1 MFCRKCGAFLPEDS
15 EFCQKCGTQLLV
27 LDSSGEQQALP
38 DKAKETSS
46 YSNGLTDKPENNGT
60 GVEAPI
66 TMPTIES
73 VPIVPPVIQSTSA
86 VKEKKS
92 KTPLIIILSAI
103 SLTVAVIAFF
113 VIRGIINSDDT
124 YIASLKA
131 FKPLASSGFDY
142 TCQEVFE
149 KYIDPCE
156 WETISMDGYHLVQIS
171 GTVKGT
177 DKPVSINFRMTE
189 NGDQFKIIL
198 EDVYYD
204 KIKSPSSQD
213 AQNFIGNW
221 FSAYG
226 EGYTDLSP
234 FLDDTGGSGSAVPT
248 NDTIAILGVDID
260 DLIYGEWNEI
270 DAFAEKFLEE
280 GELGSTWH
288 NGNQTRG
295 NHYGDLEFTTPDDPQ
310 DGRKIL
316 SMTLSDMSVVT
327 LGGVSLNRSR
337 EELRALMG
345 SIAQLET
352 IDSSDHYN
360 MPKYELIFFYD
371 NNRPSKVTIN
381 TKGQADSTS
390 TQNSGSG
397 KYIGEDTYGSTLTLD
412 PNGGFM
418 MSINMLEGFVDVSGN
433 CYSTAD
439 GYHCVSSYNSN
450 VLKEFDLYRSGKSLI
465 YYGEGVGTIF
475 SGAVFNPEVK
485 IEDITFRGKPL
496 NDQISSPGS
505 KGAYFNPEAFVLEGK
520 TFDRPMSELRKR
532 FGNASIDSNG
542 NNGYKYNYI
551 LSGNY
556 SLTFYTYEY
565 DGIPYGIEIECLYG
579 P

>member
-1 MFCRKCGAFLPEDS
+1 MFCRKCGSEIPDES
-15 EFCQKCGTQLLV
+15 EFCLKCGFRISKELLENTANAPAV
-27 LDSSGEQQALP
+27 SNKLP
-38 DKAKETSS
+38 VKETAA
-46 YSNGLTDKPENNGT
+46 N
-60 GVEAPI
+60 
-66 TMPTIES
+66 
-73 VPIVPPVIQSTSA
+73 VPVVPPNESSVMQHTAS

-92 KTPLIIILSAI
+92 KTPLIIIISAI
-103 SLTVAVIAFF
+103 SLAVAVIAFF
-113 VIRGIINSDDT
+113 VIRDLINSDDT

-131 FKPLASSGFDY
+131 FKPLVSSGFDY

-156 WETISMDGYHLVQIS
+156 WETISMDSYHLVQIS

-189 NGDQFKIIL
+189 NGDRFKIVL
-198 EDVYYD
+198 EDVYFD

-221 FSAYG
+221 FSAYD

-234 FLDDTGGSGSAVPT
+234 FLGDTDGKGTSVLAG
-248 NDTIAILGVDID
+248 DTIAILGVDID
-260 DLIYGEWNEI
+260 ELVYGDWGKLDDLYDLG
-270 DAFAEKFLEE
+270 KRFLKE
-280 GELGSTWH
+280 GESEFSWSLADHS
-288 NGNQTRG
+288 RG
-295 NHYGDLEFTTPDDPQ
+295 YDYGDFEFITPADIQ
-310 DGRKIL
+310 DGRIVL
-316 SMTLSDMSVVT
+316 SMMLSDMSAIS
-327 LGGVSLNRSR
+327 LGGVSLDLSR
-337 EELRALMG
+337 KELRALMD
-345 SIAQLET
+345 SVAQLET
-352 IDSSDHYN
+352 VNGGDRYD
-360 MPKYELIFFYD
+360 MPKYELVFFYEND
-371 NNRPSKVTIN
+371 RASKVTIN

-390 TQNSGSG
+390 TPTSLLG
-397 KYIGEDTYGSTLTLD
+397 KYIEENAYGSMIDFD
-412 PNGGFM
+412 PDGGFQF
-418 MSINMLEGFVDVSGN
+418 SINMLEGYVDVSGS
-433 CYSTAD
+433 CYETPD
-439 GYHCVSSYNSN
+439 GYHCVSSFNSS
-450 VLKEFDLYRSGKSLI
+450 VLKEFDLIRSGKSLI
-465 YYGEGVGTIF
+465 YSGESVGGMF
-475 SGAVFNPEVK
+475 NGAVFNPEVK
-485 IEDITFRGKPL
+485 IEDITFRGQPL

-532 FGNASIDSNG
+532 FGYASIDSNG